1 MSDPLSFAGGIP
13 QANDISGGKFI
24 LCELHNDVVTRVGF
38 AFGLLPGWWRVFMS
52 DSHKEIG
59 IEEAR
64 QWDPSIS
71 DTDWHSALCANGFSG
86 TDAVCWDYA
95 DARNRMGVIMI
106 STALAP
112 TISPLTMPSVTIITD
127 GESILQRGIG
137 SQIQDDLA
145 SRCNVPSEVLSV
157 SHIPAEAVG
166 TRYCIFLPEVDTCYL
181 RSLNEERYLQLKSL
195 IRSAKAV
202 LWITRGGGESA
213 AKPELDMIVGLS
225 RVYHS
230 ESSTAKIMTLALPE
244 AASPESV
251 VQYTNQILLDRLRNR
266 PQSPETE
273 YEVRNGKLCINRV
286 VESNNLNDYVYS
298 KLEPQTRSKQTFG
311 NQALALRV
319 GSPGFL
325 DTMEYIEITDFER
338 PLASDEVEVRVRAV
352 GVNFKDVLV
361 ALGRFNQSGLGNECA
376 GIVTRAG
383 PEATQ
388 VPGDRVCLCALNAY
402 KTYVRSTTSLVFKI
416 PDTLSFTEAASSPV
430 AFSTAYHALCRTA
443 RLSAGETV
451 LIHSAAG
458 STGQAAI
465 QMARFLKAEV
475 YATVGSNEKKKLI
488 MDLYGIPSDHIF
500 SSRGLSFVKGIK
512 RMTQGR
518 GVDVVL
524 NSLADEGLQGSWHC
538 LAAFGRF
545 VEIGKKDILA
555 RNKLP
560 MLPFNE
566 NRTFAAVDLTH
577 VLRERPDLT
586 RQNMDAILAMVLEGH
601 FVAPQPLHVYSN
613 SRIEEAFRYLQSGRN
628 TGKTVV
634 EFNDDDVVQVRTF
647 LCFH

>member
-1 MSDPLSFAGGIP
+1 M
-13 QANDISGGKFI
+13 
-24 LCELHNDVVTRVGF
+24 
-38 AFGLLPGWWRVFMS
+38 FMS
-52 DSHKEIG
+52 DSHNEIG
-59 IEEAR
+59 IEEPR

-95 DARNRMGVIMI
+95 DVRNRMGVIII

-112 TISPLTMPSVTIITD
+112 TISPLTISGVTIITD
-127 GESILQRGIG
+127 GESILQRSIG
-137 SQIQDDLA
+137 AQIQTDLA
-145 SRCNVPSEVLSV
+145 SRCNVPNEVLSI
-157 SHIPAEAVG
+157 SQIPSEAMK
-166 TRYCIFLPEVDTCYL
+166 TRFCIFLPEVDTCYL
-181 RSLNEERYLQLKSL
+181 RNMTEEQYIQLQSLF
-195 IRSAKAV
+195 RSAKAV
-202 LWITRGGGESA
+202 FWITRGGGESA
-213 AKPELDMIVGLS
+213 ATPELDMIVGLS

-230 ESSTAKIMTLALPE
+230 ESSTAKIITLSLPE
-244 AASPESV
+244 AASPETV
-251 VQYTNQILLDRLRNR
+251 VQYTNQILLDRLRNSAE
-266 PQSPETE
+266 SPETE
-273 YEVRNGKLCINRV
+273 YEMRNDKLCINRI
-286 VESNNLNDYVYS
+286 VESNSLNDYVYS
-298 KLEPQTRSKQTFG
+298 KLEPQTRSKRAFG
-311 NQALALRV
+311 IQALALRV

-325 DTMEYIEITDFER
+325 DTMEYVEDEFEQ
-338 PLASDEVEVRVRAV
+338 PLAPDEVEVKVRAV

-361 ALGRFNQSGLGNECA
+361 ALGRLSQSGLGNECA

-388 VPGDRVCLCALNAY
+388 VPGDRVCLCALDAY
-402 KTYVRSTTSLVFKI
+402 KSYVRSKTSLVFKI
-416 PDTLSFTEAASSPV
+416 PDTLSFPEAASFPV

-458 STGQAAI
+458 GTGQAAI

-500 SSRGLSFVKGIK
+500 SSRGLSFVKGIP

-524 NSLADEGLQGSWHC
+524 NSLADEGLQGSWDC

-545 VEIGKKDILA
+545 VDIGKKGILA
-555 RNKLP
+555 RKKLP

-577 VLRERPDLT
+577 VLRERPDLM
-586 RQNMDAILAMVLEGH
+586 RQNMDAILPMVRDGH
-601 FVAPQPLHVYSN
+601 FTPPRPLHIYSN
-613 SRIEEAFRYLQSGRN
+613 PRIEEAFRYLQSEEN

-634 EFNDDDVVQVRTF
+634 EFNDDEIVPVRERATQS
-647 LCFH
+647 LLL